1 MTITCRG
8 VTKASW
14 RRGYSCRMTRQQA
27 VHGILIF
34 LASCAFNQPAR
45 ADGIGGLYLGGSA
58 GIAKIATDNSAFQT
72 LLQTQVEGL
81 GVLEF
86 TSASLHDRKTAW
98 WANAGYMVWPYV
110 GVDLSYLHMGE
121 LYNQVNGTF
130 TSHDGTPSSV
140 GAATRLS
147 SKGPAL
153 GLLFQLPLTEN
164 LDVNLRVADYYAR
177 TTLTNILNGT
187 SYLTM
192 VQSANRSSFL
202 AGFGVSYVFAGH
214 WSARLDYLR
223 IEDAGDS
230 TTGKY
235 TAAILTAGASYNF

>member
-1 MTITCRG
+1 
-8 VTKASW
+8 
-14 RRGYSCRMTRQQA
+14 MTRQHA
-27 VHGILIF
+27 VQGILIF
-34 LASCAFNQPAR
+34 LASWAFSQPAR
-45 ADGIGGLYLGGSA
+45 ADGISGLYFGGSA

-72 LLQTQVEGL
+72 LLQSQVDGL
-81 GVLEF
+81 GVLDF

-110 GVDLSYLHMGE
+110 GVDLSYLHLGE

-130 TSHDGTPSSV
+130 ASNDGTTSSV

-153 GLLFQLPLTEN
+153 GFLFRLPLTEN
-164 LDVNLRVADYYAR
+164 LDVNLRLADYYAR

-192 VQSANRSSFL
+192 TQSDNRSTLL
-202 AGFGVSYVFAGH
+202 AGFGVSYAFAGH

-223 IEDAGDS
+223 MEHAGDS
-230 TTGKY
+230 ATTSKY
-235 TAAILTAGASYNF
+235 TAAMLGAGASYTF